1 MLFKP
6 EDLSYGYDPIQE
18 AANILN
24 ESVYLNESESILSP
38 MAVPVVEDR
47 EYIDGY
53 NVDFHFVKRI
63 SEDYGLDYI
72 DSLDFIAESNGI
84 RFEDLDMIV
93 QESEIIMDPYSLSP
107 LSNHIKIAPVNEQS
121 FSYQYCEL
129 MLEAF
134 LESGNMD
141 ILEMILDE
149 GSLTKKTRKNVRS
162 NLDDEKS
169 SLIADLDKHLANTN
183 SSIPGYGSIPIKP
196 VTNPKTGNV
205 LQNTPANAGI
215 GVKSRGFI
223 DRAENKEKYDQAHA
237 QRKAEQ
243 HDKDKKHERQVGYMN
258 DELRVA
264 RQKAQQEKAKREDLE
279 NRTKEEAR
287 KREAEAKR
295 KEEEAK
301 RAEEAKKRN
310 MQNAFASAELHLTAK
325 GKAEEEAAK
334 KAEEA
339 KKAGAAVTTQTANNT
354 QQQPK
359 TNDQPKQ
366 DSTPAPNESQV
377 KETLNKAVE
386 ESKDKPAS
394 WISQKIQAF
403 RNLYKKYMEKAKS
416 AIDQKKASIFQRIAH
431 FILNII
437 DTLASKLQSATA

>member
-6 EDLSYGYDPIQE
+6 EDLSYGYNPIQE

-24 ESVYLNESESILSP
+24 ESVYLNENETILSP

-84 RFEDLDMIV
+84 HFEDLDIIV

-121 FSYQYCEL
+121 FSYQYCEM

-141 ILEMILDE
+141 ILDMILDE
-149 GSLTKKTRKNVRS
+149 SLSKKIAKNVGS
-162 NLDDEKS
+162 NLSAEKS
-169 SLIADLDKHLANTN
+169 SLIADLDRHLANTN
-183 SSIPGYGSIPIKP
+183 IPGIKKIDIKP
-196 VTNPKTGNV
+196 VSNPKTGNV
-205 LQNTPANAGI
+205 LLNNPGNAG
-215 GVKSRGFI
+215 VTASKPKGFI
-223 DRAENKEKYDQAHA
+223 SRAENPVT
-237 QRKAEQ
+237 AEQ
-243 HDKDKKHERQVGYMN
+243 RAAEKQANRTPEKKFERKLAGETEKAYKAGHSAARKEQREKDK
-258 DELRVA
+258 
-264 RQKAQQEKAKREDLE
+264 
-279 NRTKEEAR
+279 RTKEEAR
-287 KREAEAKR
+287 KAEAEKL
-295 KEEEAK
+295 K
-301 RAEEAKKRN
+301 N
-310 MQNAFASAELHLTAK
+310 QQNAFALAQKELTAK
-325 GKAEEEAAK
+325 GQAEEAEAARKAEET
-334 KAEEA
+334 
-339 KKAGAAVTTQTANNT
+339 KKAGEQVSKETKTTTHNTTT
-354 QQQPK
+354 QQQQPNTSSN
-359 TNDQPKQ
+359 TNTGDNNTETG
-366 DSTPAPNESQV
+366 SNEQKV

-386 ESKDKPAS
+386 QAKDKSPS

>member
-18 AANILN
+18 AADILN
-24 ESVYLNESESILSP
+24 ESVYLDESESILSP

-47 EYIDGY
+47 KYIDGY

-84 RFEDLDMIV
+84 RFEDIDMIV

-149 GSLTKKTRKNVRS
+149 GSVKKRIGKKVGS
-162 NLDDEKS
+162 NLGDEKNQMIKDLAPSFTHIPNFKSIKGQRDDDENLTGVRGDTS
-169 SLIADLDKHLANTN
+169 SSFYGGN
-183 SSIPGYGSIPIKP
+183 IPGFKSIPIKP

-237 QRKAEQ
+237 ERKAEQ

-258 DELRVA
+258 DELRAA
-264 RQKAQQEKAKREDLE
+264 RQKAQQEKEKREDLE
-279 NRTKEEAR
+279 KRTKEEAR
-287 KREAEAKR
+287 KREAEAK
-295 KEEEAK
+295 KKAEAE
-301 RAEEAKKRN
+301 AAAKK
-310 MQNAFASAELHLTAK
+310 
-325 GKAEEEAAK
+325 KAEEEAAK

-339 KKAGAAVTTQTANNT
+339 KKSGSDISNQTATN
-354 QQQPK
+354 PK
-359 TNDQPKQ
+359 
-366 DSTPAPNESQV
+366 DSTPASNESQV

-416 AIDQKKASIFQRIAH
+416 AIDQKKASIFQRISH

-437 DTLASKLQSATA
+437 DTLSSKLQSATA

>member
-1 MLFKP
+1 
-6 EDLSYGYDPIQE
+6 
-18 AANILN
+18 
-24 ESVYLNESESILSP
+24 
-38 MAVPVVEDR
+38 
-47 EYIDGY
+47 
-53 NVDFHFVKRI
+53 
-63 SEDYGLDYI
+63 
-72 DSLDFIAESNGI
+72 
-84 RFEDLDMIV
+84 
-93 QESEIIMDPYSLSP
+93 MDPYSLSP

-149 GSLTKKTRKNVRS
+149 NSVTKRTGKKVGS
-162 NLDDEKS
+162 NLNDEKNQLIKDLAPSFTHMPNFKSIKGQRDGDENLTGVRGDTS
-169 SLIADLDKHLANTN
+169 S
-183 SSIPGYGSIPIKP
+183 SSYGGNIPGFKSIPIKP

-205 LQNTPANAGI
+205 LQNTPANAGV

-237 QRKAEQ
+237 ERKAEQ

-258 DELRVA
+258 DELRAA
-264 RQKAQQEKAKREDLE
+264 RQKAQQEKEKREDLE

-287 KREAEAKR
+287 KREAEAK
-295 KEEEAK
+295 KKAEAE
-301 RAEEAKKRN
+301 AAAKK
-310 MQNAFASAELHLTAK
+310 
-325 GKAEEEAAK
+325 KAEEEAAK

-339 KKAGAAVTTQTANNT
+339 KKAGAAVTTQTANNNQNST

-359 TNDQPKQ
+359 TDNQPKQ